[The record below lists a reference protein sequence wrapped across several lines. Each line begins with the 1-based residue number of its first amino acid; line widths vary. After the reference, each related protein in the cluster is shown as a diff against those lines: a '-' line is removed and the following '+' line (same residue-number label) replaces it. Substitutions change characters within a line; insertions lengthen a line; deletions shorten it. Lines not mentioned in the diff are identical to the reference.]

1 MEVDLKRL
9 QDERK
14 RKGFSQEYM
23 AKAMG
28 WKDRAVY
35 AKREN
40 GIVNIGAN
48 ELIRMAE
55 ILGYSKEEVGIFF
68 KLSVPEMER

>member
-1 MEVDLKRL
+1 MEVDLQRL

-14 RKGFSQEYM
+14 RKGYSQGDM
-23 AKAMG
+23 ARAMG

>member
-9 QDERK
+9 HDERK

-28 WKDRAVY
+28 WKDRGVY

-40 GIVNIGAN
+40 GIVNISAN

-55 ILGYSKEEVGIFF
+55 ILGYSKEEIGIFF
-68 KLSVPEMER
+68 KENLHKTEI

>member
-9 QDERK
+9 QEERK

-28 WKDRAVY
+28 
-35 AKREN
+35 N
-40 GIVNIGAN
+40 GGEGGAFGGGGGSGTVNGGAGGRGGVII
-48 ELIRMAE
+48 E
-55 ILGYSKEEVGIFF
+55 FF
-68 KLSVPEMER
+68 IK